1 MEISFE
7 SNAPYYLSYRL
18 DENRRKLY
26 EEESGGKMRIQC
38 MGEELTLP
46 FHTPLLYH
54 FPVEEYSTVI
64 IASDGFSSF
73 SGSAGPLPAADII
86 GEFTAFKNYAG
97 EFIRRRAKRA
107 VSTYEK
113 QSVINTDDLSL
124 AAIYTFSEKEDP

>member
-1 MEISFE
+1 
-7 SNAPYYLSYRL
+7 
-18 DENRRKLY
+18 
-26 EEESGGKMRIQC
+26 
-38 MGEELTLP
+38 MGESLTLP
-46 FHTPLLYH
+46 FHAPLFYH

-73 SGSAGPLPAADII
+73 TGGAGLLPSADII

-97 EFIRRRAKRA
+97 EFVKRRAKRA

-124 AAIYTFSEKEDP
+124 AAIYAFPEKEEA